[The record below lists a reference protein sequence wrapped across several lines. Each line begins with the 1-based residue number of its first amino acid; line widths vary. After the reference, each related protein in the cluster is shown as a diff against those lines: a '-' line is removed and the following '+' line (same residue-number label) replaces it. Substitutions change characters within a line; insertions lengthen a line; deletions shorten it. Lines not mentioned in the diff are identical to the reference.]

1 MPIATAATV
10 LRSRLDVV
18 ARWDAS
24 VLTALARIERRGLDS
39 LMRALTRAGDTPGWV
54 VHGLVLLALGA
65 VGVHALT
72 VMAVAAGFGTLA
84 SQLAKRAFRRRRP
97 TASIPGF
104 VARTA
109 DPDPFSFPSGH
120 STVAF
125 AIATAAVA
133 TSPLLGAVEVALAA
147 SIAGSRLY
155 LGAHNPVDVL
165 GGMTLGLACGLA
177 AFGLLG

>member
-1 MPIATAATV
+1 MPNLTTAAALRTGIATI
-10 LRSRLDVV
+10 
-18 ARWDAS
+18 ARWDAA
-24 VLTALARIERRGLDS
+24 VLTTLARVERRGLKT
-39 LMRALTRAGDTPGWV
+39 LMKGLTRAGDTPGWI
-54 VHGLVLLALGA
+54 VHGLVLYALLAVPAHVLGTMGA
-65 VGVHALT
+65 AALMAT
-72 VMAVAAGFGTLA
+72 VS
-84 SQLAKRAFRRRRP
+84 SQVAKRAFRRRRP

-104 VARTA
+104 TARTA

-133 TSPLLGAVEVALAA
+133 GNPLLGGLELALAA

-155 LGAHNPVDVL
+155 LGAHYPVDVL
-165 GGMTLGLACGLA
+165 GGTALGLACGLT